1 MQQQQLYSAKFIVVN
16 SQGNCALYPQT
27 GGQQQSSQP
36 AEFCIGYIRAVVPKS
51 IPSGGPGTQ
60 TTVNLLYTG
69 HPCHRAYVILVPI
82 QQTGQTKVTV
92 TEDTPVV
99 DIIACLE
106 QRQNNWEYKPEPLK
120 FDVIFDGVSLNWSQN
135 VNIDKK
141 ECKIE
146 ELIQLLQNLIQ
157 QQQPQLDIIKKKLP
171 SSISVYYV
179 K

>member
-1 MQQQQLYSAKFIVVN
+1 
-16 SQGNCALYPQT
+16 
-27 GGQQQSSQP
+27 
-36 AEFCIGYIRAVVPKS
+36 
-51 IPSGGPGTQ
+51 
-60 TTVNLLYTG
+60 
-69 HPCHRAYVILVPI
+69 
-82 QQTGQTKVTV
+82 

-99 DIIACLE
+99 DIIACFE

-146 ELIQLLQNLIQ
+146 ELIQLLQN
-157 QQQPQLDIIKKKLP
+157 DVIKKKLP

>member
-1 MQQQQLYSAKFIVVN
+1 MQQQQLYSAKFIVLD
-16 SQGNCALYPQT
+16 SQGKCVLYPQT

-51 IPSGGPGTQ
+51 IPSGEPGTQ
-60 TTVNLLYTG
+60 TTDNLLYYTG
-69 HPCHRAYVILVPI
+69 HPCHRAYVILVPT
-82 QQTGQTKVTV
+82 QQTGQTKATV

-99 DIIACLE
+99 DIIACFE
-106 QRQNNWEYKPEPLK
+106 QRQNNWEYKPNPSK
-120 FDVIFDGVSLNWSQN
+120 FDVIFDGVRLHWSQN

-146 ELIQLLQNLIQ
+146 ELIQLLQN
-157 QQQPQLDIIKKKLP
+157 DVIKKRLP
-171 SSISVYYV
+171 SSILAYYV